1 MATVKSWPH
10 GSSVVTSVT
19 APGRPE
25 IRVWWNLKAATLTTL
40 TEQPSGMFGV
50 TGKQEGVRDV
60 VAAMAPV
67 TEAREAAGR
76 R

>member
-1 MATVKSWPH
+1 
-10 GSSVVTSVT
+10 
-19 APGRPE
+19 
-25 IRVWWNLKAATLTTL
+25 
-40 TEQPSGMFGV
+40 MFGV